1 MLIRELLKDES
12 DFIVQRR
19 GKGRGEEGQEI
30 TCEKAIKSNLLN
42 QGIIS
47 LGYSWLKK
55 SGCFII
61 PSIND

>member
-30 TCEKAIKSNLLN
+30 TCEKVL
-42 QGIIS
+42 
-47 LGYSWLKK
+47 
-55 SGCFII
+55 
-61 PSIND
+61 